1 MDIRRLLLLL
11 LLVHSIIGSRDQEN
25 VQEKVQDNYDS
36 KNSNEDDEISLI
48 SSDDEEGN
56 IIYKL

>member
-1 MDIRRLLLLL
+1 MDFGRLLLIL
-11 LLVHSIIGSRDQEN
+11 LLVYSIIGSRDEDNVQEN
-25 VQEKVQDNYDS
+25 VQDS
-36 KNSNEDDEISLI
+36 DKDDEISLI